1 MRANYSPSRK
11 TIVGSNSMVVSLQQ
25 CVPAK
30 SKLPVRKKVL
40 EKLPVRW
47 RIGGIC
53 MVMERLPGNG
63 RIPAYLRAKNEWQIL

>member
-40 EKLPVRW
+40 EKLPVR
-47 RIGGIC
+47 
-53 MVMERLPGNG
+53 
-63 RIPAYLRAKNEWQIL
+63 